1 VRLISRLRQAGVAVL
16 LGSVLALAIP
26 AAAVG
31 QQLEQWINPTLGELK
46 PEADY
51 RATLYPDQ
59 PVRGQAT
66 DIGWFEQRVTF
77 STPLWQD
84 SSNELA
90 FTGYARFQDLDHHAV
105 LPDIGEPLPDELW
118 NIRFGP
124 AYRHRFDNG
133 WVGGTVVLVGSASD
147 KPFDSRDELT
157 VVATAFL
164 RIPHRER
171 NAWLLSLS
179 YTNSGEYG
187 DVPFP
192 GLAYIYSPS
201 EQFTAVIGI
210 PFSSIRAHPFE
221 RLTINI
227 HYVPVRTVVAR
238 LIYEIFRPL
247 RFLAGFDWDHDAYF
261 RAGRSDKDERLH
273 YYEKRVTAGF
283 RFDLRHVGLEL
294 TGGYAFDRFFF
305 EGERYSDRR
314 DNRIDVDDSPFA
326 VAKLSLR
333 F

>member
-1 VRLISRLRQAGVAVL
+1 MRVVRAAL
-16 LGSVLALAIP
+16 LGSALSLTFPALA
-26 AAAVG
+26 AG
-31 QQLEQWINPTLGELK
+31 QLEQWINPTLGEQK

-51 RATLYPDQ
+51 RAQFYPDQ
-59 PVRGQAT
+59 PVRGQPT
-66 DIGWFEQRVTF
+66 DIGWLEHRLTF

-84 SSNELA
+84 ASNELSIL
-90 FTGYARFQDLDHHAV
+90 GYARFQDLDHHAV

-118 NIRFGP
+118 NVRFGP
-124 AYRHRFDNG
+124 AYRHRFDNR
-133 WVGGTVVLVGSASD
+133 WVGGALLQVGSASD

-157 VVATAFL
+157 VLATTFL

-171 NAWLLSLS
+171 NAWLVSLN
-179 YTNSGEYG
+179 YTNFGEYLG
-187 DVPFP
+187 HAPFP

-210 PFSSIRAHPFE
+210 PFSSIQARPFE

-247 RFLAGFDWDHDAYF
+247 RFLAGFTWDNDAYF
-261 RAGRSDKDERLH
+261 RAGRSDKDERLR

-305 EGERYSDRR
+305 EGEQYSDRHG
-314 DNRIDVDDSPFA
+314 NRIDADDGPFA
-326 VAKLSLR
+326 VAKLDFR